1 MEEAVLICCW
11 SSKGGAGTTV
21 VAASLALM
29 LASRTPGGALLA
41 DLAGDAPTV
50 LGLPVDPVGPGITD
64 WLGGTSTRP
73 PELRVAPG
81 LGLLLRGL
89 GPPPPAGVGA
99 DQLLDA
105 LVADPR
111 PVVVDAGVI
120 GTPTAHGE
128 LALAVASSATHSLLV
143 VRQCFMALRRALLAP
158 LRPSAV
164 VLVEDVGRALTAADV
179 EEALGVPVRARV
191 HTTAQIARV
200 VDAGLLA
207 VALPRSLERDL
218 RDAA

>member
-1 MEEAVLICCW
+1 MVICCW

-21 VAASLALM
+21 VAAALALM
-29 LASRTPGGALLA
+29 LASRSPAGALLV
-41 DLAGDAPTV
+41 DLGGDAPTA
-50 LGLPVDPVGPGITD
+50 LGLPMNAAGPGITD
-64 WLGGTSTRP
+64 WLRSEAERP
-73 PELRVAPG
+73 NELRVAPG
-81 LGLLLRGL
+81 LGLWPHGV
-89 GPPPPAGVGA
+89 GAPPPAGRGA
-99 DQLLDA
+99 DRLLDA
-105 LVADPR
+105 LLADPR

-120 GTPTAHGE
+120 GAPTAHGE
-128 LALAVASSATHSLLV
+128 LALAVASAATHSLLV

-158 LRPSAV
+158 VRPSAV
-164 VLVEDVGRALTAADV
+164 VLIEDVGRALTAADI

>member
-1 MEEAVLICCW
+1 VLICCW

-21 VAASLALM
+21 VAAALAIM
-29 LASRTPGGALLA
+29 LGSRHPDGALLV

-50 LGLPVDPVGPGITD
+50 LGLPVDPLGPGITD
-64 WLGGTSTRP
+64 WLSDASARP
-73 PELRVAPG
+73 PEVRVRPG
-81 LGLLLRGL
+81 LGLPVRGV
-89 GPPPPAGVGA
+89 GPPPPAGVGV

-105 LVADPR
+105 LVADHR

-120 GTPTAHGE
+120 GAPTAQGE

-164 VLVEDVGRALTAADV
+164 VLLEDVGRALTAADV